1 METQAP
7 IAIDIKGL
15 KKSFDNGKSFVL
27 KGMDLEIPKGM
38 ITVIIGFS
46 GTGKS
51 VLLKH
56 ILGLHQPTDGSIH
69 VLGRELKNMNREEI
83 IALRKKMGVLF
94 QHAALFDDMTVLE
107 NACFPLKEHR
117 PDLSKK
123 QREDMAFHKLKIS
136 GLDPEHYSKMPSEL
150 SGGMK
155 KRVGLARALAL
166 DPDILLYDEPTTG
179 LDPILTEMVDDLI
192 NRTHRSHEGST
203 SVVVSHD
210 LHAAFRIGDNIVML
224 DKGKVLFQG
233 TPDDFLNA
241 ELDLVKRFVDK
252 GMGRKK

>member
-1 METQAP
+1 MSEV
-7 IAIDIKGL
+7 IAVDIHDL
-15 KKSFDNGKSFVL
+15 KKSFDDGKTFVL
-27 KGMDLEIPKGM
+27 KGMDLQIEKGK

-51 VLLKH
+51 VLMKH
-56 ILGLHQPTDGSIH
+56 ILGLHKPTSGSIQ
-69 VLGRELKNMNREEI
+69 VLGRDLKNLSTFESIQM
-83 IALRKKMGVLF
+83 RKKMGVLF
-94 QHAALFDDMTVLE
+94 QHAALFDDMTVIE

-117 PDLSKK
+117 PDLSEAE
-123 QREDMAFHKLKIS
+123 RVSIASHKLEIS
-136 GLDPEHYSKMPSEL
+136 GLSKEHFNKMPSEL

-192 NRTHRSHEGST
+192 NSTHKNHEGST
-203 SVVVSHD
+203 SIVISHD
-210 LHAAFRIGDNIVML
+210 LQAAFRIGDNIVML

-233 TPDDFLNA
+233 SPDDFLNA
-241 ELDLVKRFVDK
+241 DLDLVKRFVDK